1 MGQAITRRYRVEG
14 MVCAACQATV
24 ERTAMRLA
32 QVSSAQA
39 SANKGTLEVTYAVGV
54 DVDAT
59 EVALGQAILDSGYEL
74 VGGCAGKPPVE
85 STERARMSQPAS
97 LNAHS
102 VTPHAAGSTAHAE
115 VPQSAEPATRANTPQ
130 SAARAGASQPAG
142 PAANAG
148 TRQAAGS
155 AAHAGASQSAAS
167 AARANAP
174 QSTAHAGASQ
184 PAGPTARASV
194 SQPAE
199 SAAPT
204 STSQPAAST
213 NAPQSAARANAPQ
226 STAPAG
232 TPQAVGP
239 TARDA
244 LTSLLILAT
253 IGATLLVAHAL
264 GLTDVF
270 LAFPTVGSATTYPA
284 LFVVG
289 LFTSLHCV
297 AMCGGLNLS
306 QSLVGPAQV
315 DAPSKEALSPQ
326 ASRRHAALHT
336 LRPNALYNLGRL
348 ISYSA
353 IGGVLGLLG
362 SAFVLSAQARAV
374 IGVAAG
380 AFMVAMGLTLMGILR
395 PGVLSRLLPRGAVR
409 KVASATSA
417 LRQRG
422 PFLLGLVNG
431 LMPCGPLQ
439 AMQVYAVTTGSAA
452 AGALSLFVFC
462 LGTVPLMFVAGSVIS
477 ALKAR
482 WRRGL
487 MRVGGAMLVVF
498 GLVATSNGAALLGI
512 DTFGA
517 LQHGSGAVVAA
528 TGADG
533 VQRATIEVDYGSYQD
548 VRLKAGVPA
557 ELAFHV
563 PEDKLIGCNSSLSI
577 PAFGV
582 HTDLSTGDTVVSFTP
597 TQAGTYPYACWMGMI
612 KATITVEE

>member
-1 MGQAITRRYRVEG
+1 
-14 MVCAACQATV
+14 
-24 ERTAMRLA
+24 MRLA
-32 QVSSAQA
+32 QVSSARA
-39 SANKGTLEVTYAVGV
+39 SASEGTLEVTYAGGV
-54 DVDAT
+54 DVDAA
-59 EVALGQAILDSGYEL
+59 EAALGQAILDSGYEL
-74 VGGCAGKPPVE
+74 VGKRHAEESRFAGPVAPASAPQAAE
-85 STERARMSQPAS
+85 STSHADAPQ
-97 LNAHS
+97 
-102 VTPHAAGSTAHAE
+102 AAGPTVHAGTSQAAGFAPR
-115 VPQSAEPATRANTPQ
+115 VKAPQ
-130 SAARAGASQPAG
+130 SAAHAGARQAVGPAACTGASQPAG
-142 PAANAG
+142 PAARAN
-148 TRQAAGS
+148 TPQS
-155 AAHAGASQSAAS
+155 AAHA
-167 AARANAP
+167 R
-174 QSTAHAGASQ
+174 ASQ
-184 PAGPTARASV
+184 PAS
-194 SQPAE
+194 
-199 SAAPT
+199 
-204 STSQPAAST
+204 
-213 NAPQSAARANAPQ
+213 

-232 TPQAVGP
+232 TPQPAGP

-244 LTSLLILAT
+244 LTSLLVLAA
-253 IGATLLVAHAL
+253 IGAALLAAHAL

-306 QSLVGPAQV
+306 QSLASPAQESTL
-315 DAPSKEALSPQ
+315 PKEALSPQ
-326 ASRRHAALHT
+326 ASRRHSALQT

-362 SAFVLSAQARAV
+362 SAFALSAQTRAV

-409 KVASATSA
+409 GIARATAS

-512 DTFGA
+512 DAFGSI
-517 LQHGSGAVVAA
+517 QHGSGAVVAA
-528 TGADG
+528 TGTDG
-533 VQRATIEVDYGSYQD
+533 VQRATVEVDYGSYQD
-548 VRLKAGVPA
+548 VRLKAGLPA
-557 ELAFHV
+557 ELTFHV
-563 PEDKLIGCNSSLSI
+563 AEGKLIGCNSSLSI
-577 PAFGV
+577 PAFDI
-582 HTDLSTGDTVVSFTP
+582 HADLSTGDTVVSFTP
-597 TQAGTYPYACWMGMI
+597 TKAGTYPYACWMGMI
-612 KATITVEE
+612 KATIIVEE